1 MQKNIQ
7 RLLPIMALTVLSL
20 GASGG
25 DTIYKCKNPHGDLL
39 YQKSPCREDVQT
51 VTSWMPKAAKV
62 QAPAPEPEK
71 KDKHEFVIKQHSNGS
86 YLMEGSV
93 NGKPLTFVVDT
104 GASFVSIPG
113 AMAREA
119 GISCQDDLA
128 MQTANGSTT
137 VCSGTIKKLNFG
149 PFFTKDVIAVIAP
162 NLHQP
167 LLGMNV
173 LQQLKI
179 AQEKG
184 EMRLSL
190 R

>member
-1 MQKNIQ
+1 MQKNIPQ
-7 RLLPIMALTVLSL
+7 LLSIIALTVLSL

-25 DTIYKCKNPHGDLL
+25 DTIYKCQNPQGDLL
-39 YQKSPCREDVQT
+39 YQKSPCKENVQT
-51 VTSWMPKAAKV
+51 VTSWMAKTAKAR
-62 QAPAPEPEK
+62 APAPEPETK
-71 KDKHEFVIKQHSNGS
+71 AKREFIIKQHGNGS
-86 YLMEGSV
+86 YFMEGSV

-113 AMAREA
+113 AIAREA
-119 GISCQDDLA
+119 GISCQDNVA
-128 MQTANGSTT
+128 MQTANGSTNA
-137 VCSGTIKKLNFG
+137 CSGIIKKLNFG
-149 PFFTKDVIAVIAP
+149 PFFTKDVMVMIAP

-173 LQQLKI
+173 LQQIKI